1 MAIAHGEAVP
11 LLRAALATARA
22 CGARAVVG
30 DAVAALAQRGESTVE
45 ADDVPTRITSRQR
58 RVTDLVATGLDVN
71 EVAQRLFLT
80 PGTVRAALESA
91 QGASP

>member
-1 MAIAHGEAVP
+1 MEIAHGEAVP

-22 CGARAVVG
+22 CGARAVVR
-30 DAVAALAQRGESTVE
+30 DAVSALAQRGESTAE

-58 RVTDLVATGLDVN
+58 RVTDLAATGLDVN

-80 PGTVRAALESA
+80 PGTVRAVLESA
-91 QGASP
+91 QGAPP